1 LGRQVFCPV
10 AQLVERLA
18 VNQVV
23 EGSKPSRAANIIT
36 GVSVKDFERRVIDVM
51 LYEGSIPPGV
61 FQISEAHL
69 NSYIDIYGSIFGT
82 KGKGL
87 TTKQEHLFARK
98 LAGRTLVRHLV
109 ECGAKF
115 SEVKAG
121 MVYMISNP
129 AFPKHY
135 KIGMTL
141 DVMDRLDQYQ
151 TYDPYRQFKIEKYS
165 FVLDRRHNEQLIL
178 QHPDM
183 VKENGEWVLRDRAN
197 ELFLSL
203 TRH

>member
-1 LGRQVFCPV
+1 
-10 AQLVERLA
+10 
-18 VNQVV
+18 
-23 EGSKPSRAANIIT
+23 
-36 GVSVKDFERRVIDVM
+36 VKDFERRVIDLM
-51 LYEGSIPPGV
+51 LYEGSIPSGI
-61 FQISEAHL
+61 FQIDDTHL
-69 NSYIDIYGSIFGT
+69 DAYINTYGSIFN
-82 KGKGL
+82 KRGKGL
-87 TTKQEHLFARK
+87 TTKQEKLFARK

-109 ECGAKF
+109 ECGARF
-115 SEVKAG
+115 SDIKAG

-141 DVMDRLDQYQ
+141 DVMDRLEQYQ

-178 QHPDM
+178 EHPDV

-197 ELFLSL
+197 ELFLRI
-203 TRH
+203 TRP